1 MEVMKE
7 KDILLSEWE
16 NTGTSWTHND
26 SFEENGFLV
35 IKNLYDYKKL
45 LCPPPEK
52 TGMYKWWGKKLD
64 QFTYNEDESQ
74 VEGSIAR
81 YWHPHYRQAHRDI
94 RLILEKEIGRKLYT
108 TYYYDRFYFVGQELT
123 RHTDR
128 SACEISVSI
137 HIGTNLQDNWPI
149 YFKTPDKFSDLSKK
163 ELVEKGKVF
172 GLNLEKGDGVLY
184 KGCERPHWRDRMPG
198 SFEEIN
204 GHEKYYYHQIFFHY
218 VLQDGIRAHFAFDR

>member
-16 NTGTSWTHND
+16 YTGTSWTHND
-26 SFEENGFLV
+26 SFEENGFLI

-52 TGMYKWWGKKLD
+52 TGMYKWCGNILD

-94 RLILEKEIGRKLYT
+94 RLILEKEIGRKLYA
-108 TYYYDRFYFVGQELT
+108 TYY
-123 RHTDR
+123 
-128 SACEISVSI
+128 
-137 HIGTNLQDNWPI
+137 
-149 YFKTPDKFSDLSKK
+149 
-163 ELVEKGKVF
+163 
-172 GLNLEKGDGVLY
+172 
-184 KGCERPHWRDRMPG
+184 
-198 SFEEIN
+198 
-204 GHEKYYYHQIFFHY
+204 
-218 VLQDGIRAHFAFDR
+218 

>member
-1 MEVMKE
+1 MKE

-26 SFEENGFLV
+26 SFEENGFLI

-108 TYYYDRFYFVGQELT
+108 TYYYDRFYFAGQELT

-149 YFKTPDKFSDLSKK
+149 YFKTPDKFSDLSKI

-172 GLNLEKGDGVLY
+172 GVNLEKGDGVLY
-184 KGCERPHWRDRMPG
+184 KGCERPHWRDRMTG
-198 SFEEIN
+198 CFEEIN